1 MAKSFKGKI
10 VVITG
15 ATAGIGLAAAAMF
28 EERGAHVIC
37 VARHESD
44 RFESVCADISDGE
57 QVKRAAERIIAKH
70 GGIDILVNNA
80 GGGISGTIEDS
91 DPEDVKRLFDV
102 NFFGALNFIREVL
115 PSMRERGGGTIIN
128 VSSVAAQLAIPFQSF
143 YSASKAALSSLS
155 SALRN
160 EVAPFNIKVCSVL
173 PGDVK
178 TQFTSS
184 RKKSLSTNPAYGD
197 RAGRAVATMERDEQ
211 GGMPPEVVAR
221 AICRLA
227 ASKRPPVYGVV
238 GAKYKLVVALS
249 KRLGSRPVNFILGK
263 LYG

>member
-1 MAKSFKGKI
+1 MSKSFKGKT

-57 QVKRAAERIIAKH
+57 QVKRTAERIIAKH

-115 PSMRERGGGTIIN
+115 PSMRERGGTERSE
-128 VSSVAAQLAIPFQSF
+128 VRDRWRPLSVGVTQTFNLVPQDTHIRWLRSWKEIKERVTAQ
-143 YSASKAALSSLS
+143 
-155 SALRN
+155 
-160 EVAPFNIKVCSVL
+160 
-173 PGDVK
+173 
-178 TQFTSS
+178 
-184 RKKSLSTNPAYGD
+184 
-197 RAGRAVATMERDEQ
+197 M
-211 GGMPPEVVAR
+211 
-221 AICRLA
+221 
-227 ASKRPPVYGVV
+227 
-238 GAKYKLVVALS
+238 
-249 KRLGSRPVNFILGK
+249 
-263 LYG
+263 